1 VLDLSPHCRCEL
13 VMRLYMEEPNRE
25 GVTILVK
32 ANRINQYTT
41 KTGQKTGRSNMEN
54 HEQTNPMATAFVA
67 EYQNLNS
74 GSRLT
79 NGRNSSSCFVGRA
92 LEPPSSMFSSCSME
106 GSNLGDIKARKR
118 LRR

>member
-1 VLDLSPHCRCEL
+1 
-13 VMRLYMEEPNRE
+13 M
-25 GVTILVK
+25 
-32 ANRINQYTT
+32 T
-41 KTGQKTGRSNMEN
+41 KTGQKTGRSNIAN
-54 HEQTNPMATAFVA
+54 HEHTNPMAMAFVA

-79 NGRNSSSCFVGRA
+79 KGLNSSSCFVGRPPA
-92 LEPPSSMFSSCSME
+92 LPSSMPSSCSID